1 MTVARSHWAWGLPQG
16 PESVTAQAG
25 AEHLAA
31 ELASCRAA
39 LDGLV
44 DPLFLLDA
52 EGRIVLANRAGEEF
66 AGRSVTGAYL
76 ASFLRAPPLLN
87 ALDAVRAG
95 TPRAQSE
102 VTTPD
107 GSFLARLACLP
118 SGDKARIVL
127 TLQDITAAKRLDR
140 LRADF
145 VANASHELRTPLANL
160 IGYIETLQGPARD
173 DAEARSSFLAI
184 MHQSA
189 QRMTRLVADL
199 LSLSRIEFDE
209 HRAPEFPVEIPAVL
223 TCVIEALAPQ
233 AHARDMRIELDLAPD
248 LPPVPGQE
256 DQLVQL
262 FQNLVDNALKYGRH
276 GTPVMIRARHLDAA
290 AAHGRPVEISV
301 RDQGEGVAREH
312 LPRLTER
319 FFRCD
324 PGRSRA
330 LGGTGLGL
338 AIVKHIVNRHRGAL
352 SIISIPGEGSTFTVT
367 LPRYPSHRSL
377 P

>member
-1 MTVARSHWAWGLPQG
+1 MTTARSRWPWAPPHHPVANPDDLRR
-16 PESVTAQAG
+16 V
-25 AEHLAA
+25 AA

-52 EGRIVLANRAGEEF
+52 EGRVVLANRAGEDF
-66 AGRSVTGAYL
+66 AGRPVTGAFL
-76 ASFLRAPPLLN
+76 VSFLRAPPLLN
-87 ALDAVRAG
+87 ALGAVCAA
-95 TPRAQSE
+95 TPRVQAE
-102 VTTPD
+102 FATPD
-107 GSFLARLACLP
+107 GRSFLARFARLP
-118 SGDKARIVL
+118 SGDRARVVL
-127 TLQDITAAKRLDR
+127 TLQDVTAAKRLDR

-173 DAEARSSFLAI
+173 DAEARTSFLAI
-184 MHQSA
+184 MQQTA
-189 QRMTRLVADL
+189 YRMSRLVADL

-209 HRAPEFPVEIPAVL
+209 HRPPEAPVDIAAVL
-223 TCVIEALAPQ
+223 TAVAQVLAPQ
-233 AHARDMRIELDLAPD
+233 ADARDMRIEVDLAPE
-248 LPPVPGQE
+248 LPAVPGQE

-262 FQNLVDNALKYGRH
+262 FQNLVDNALKYGRA
-276 GTPVMIRARHLDAA
+276 GTPITIRARRLDPATA
-290 AAHGRPVEISV
+290 QGRPVEISV
-301 RDQGEGVAREH
+301 RDEGVGIAREH

-324 PGRSRA
+324 PARSRA

-352 SIISIPGEGSTFTVT
+352 AITSIPDEGSTFTVT
-367 LPRYPSHRSL
+367 LPQYPSHRSL